1 MKKHDFDLI
10 AIGGGA
16 AGITAVTLARGLGK
30 KAALV
35 DRKKFGGECTWSGC
49 VPSKALIHEAGL
61 LRSSA
66 RSGTT
71 VSGASTALR
80 TVRETVERV
89 YESEHPEQF
98 EKMGI
103 TAIENASVL
112 FRDQHTIEVNG
123 TALRSKYF
131 IITTGSSP
139 LVPPI
144 PGLDRARYHTNE
156 TVFSLASPPRSMAIL
171 GGGPIGIEL
180 AQAFNRL
187 GTHVTVLEMADTI
200 LPREDIEVAKL
211 LAENLAAE
219 GITIL
224 TGATVTGVEPGDETA
239 IICRIHGIGHR
250 ISAETVLV
258 AAGRRPNTDGLS
270 LENAGVAY
278 DRKSI
283 IVDGYMRTTAGNI
296 YAAGDVAGPYQFS
309 HVANYQAILA
319 ASNALLPFRRKADYR
334 HVPWCVF
341 TDPELARSGMTEAE
355 ARDSFGGRIKVY
367 RADYARID
375 RAKTDHAESGF
386 AKCICDRKGTIL
398 GIHILG
404 GRAGDVLHEAHAA
417 KTLGVPLYRLNG
429 VMHVYPTY
437 SEIIKVM
444 ARDAYIDRVRN
455 NPFVK
460 LAGMFRRKQ

>member
-10 AIGGGA
+10 AIGGGS

-30 KAALV
+30 KTSLI

-49 VPSKALIHEAGL
+49 VPSKTLIHEAGI
-61 LRSSA
+61 LRSA
-66 RSGTT
+66 AMSGNT
-71 VSGASTALR
+71 VPDTSGVLR

-98 EKMGI
+98 EKTGI
-103 TAIENASVL
+103 TAIENASVV
-112 FRDQHTIEVNG
+112 FRDRHTIEVNE

-139 LVPPI
+139 IVPPI
-144 PGLDRARYHTNE
+144 PGLDRVNYYTNE
-156 TVFSLASPPRSMAIL
+156 TIFSLTAPPLSMAVL

-187 GTHVTVLEMADTI
+187 GTHVTVIEMADTI
-200 LPREDIEVAKL
+200 LPREDIEIAKL
-211 LAENLAAE
+211 LVEKLAAE

-224 TGATVTGVEPGDETA
+224 TGATVTAVEPGDEA
-239 IICRIHGIGHR
+239 IITCRIHGIDHR
-250 ISAETVLV
+250 ISAATVLV
-258 AAGRRPNTDGLS
+258 AAGRKPNTDGLS

-283 IVDGYMRTTAGNI
+283 TVDRYMRTTAKNI
-296 YAAGDVAGPYQFS
+296 FAAGDVAGPYQFS

-341 TDPELARSGMTEAE
+341 TDPELARSGMTEDE
-355 ARDSFGGRIKVY
+355 ARDAFGGRIKVY
-367 RADYARID
+367 RAEYGRID
-375 RAKTDHAESGF
+375 RAITDRTGAGF
-386 AKCICDRKGTIL
+386 AKCICDRKGGIL
-398 GIHILG
+398 GVHILG
-404 GRAGDVLHEAHAA
+404 ERAGEVLHEAHAA
-417 KTLGVPLYRLNG
+417 KTFDIPLHRLND
-429 VMHVYPTY
+429 VIHVYPTY
-437 SEIIKVM
+437 SEIIKVI
-444 ARDAYIDRVRN
+444 ARDAYIEHIRN

-460 LAGMFRRKQ
+460 LAGAFRRKR